1 MSLLDMSFI
10 GLLSSAILFFIFGA
24 ALVFFRISTNK
35 QWKKIN
41 VRRVKNKKKRKKLQR
56 IRKQLE
62 QKKKRQLVWAIL
74 CFVLFFVTAG
84 GAGYSRYYQLTNLT
98 AEDAEAV
105 AKTYYLVGEMK
116 KQVTAVDNGASPEK
130 TVKNLRDLSAQLA
143 SASVK
148 PASQG
153 MSVEGQK
160 LLNRHLSLTRQLAV
174 NISNQNQEAMAD
186 ASIREMYLKDIAKVT
201 ESEQK
206 VFKHFK
212 VNESALQQKK

>member
-1 MSLLDMSFI
+1 MYAEL
-10 GLLSSAILFFIFGA
+10 
-24 ALVFFRISTNK
+24 
-35 QWKKIN
+35 KI
-41 VRRVKNKKKRKKLQR
+41 KRSEKTPAHTQT
-56 IRKQLE
+56 IRT
-62 QKKKRQLVWAIL
+62 KKKRQLVWAIL

-174 NISNQNQEAMAD
+174 NISNQNQEAILM
-186 ASIREMYLKDIAKVT
+186 
-201 ESEQK
+201 Q
-206 VFKHFK
+206 
-212 VNESALQQKK
+212 ALEKCI